1 MKIQEI
7 AGRRV
12 KVSRSTISVLN
23 DDGKTA
29 GMITGVDTFYNMP
42 PREQIEHAG
51 KLRRLGIDRLKMD
64 WRRMFSSK
72 AFGTTSPTTARWP
85 GRISSARL
93 TGISL
98 LPDWKKPDRR
108 PSSSAPRLSTSPVLR
123 THANKEKEDKRR

>member
-29 GMITGVDTFYNMP
+29 GMIFNMP

-64 WRRMFSSK
+64 WRRMFFVK
-72 AFGTTSPTTARWP
+72 GVWYYLADDGALAWAHKFREIDGDKP
-85 GRISSARL
+85 IARL
-93 TGISL
+93 EEARQAAEQFGAEIIHVARIT
-98 LPDWKKPDRR
+98 DTRK
-108 PSSSAPRLSTSPVLR
+108 
-123 THANKEKEDKRR
+123 

>member
-42 PREQIEHAG
+42 PREQFEHAD

-64 WRRMFSSK
+64 WRRMFFVK
-72 AFGTTSPTTARWP
+72 GVWYYLADDGALAWAHKFREIDGDKP
-85 GRISSARL
+85 IARL
-93 TGISL
+93 EEARQAAEQFGAEIIHVARIT
-98 LPDWKKPDRR
+98 DTRK
-108 PSSSAPRLSTSPVLR
+108 
-123 THANKEKEDKRR
+123 

>member
-42 PREQIEHAG
+42 PR
-51 KLRRLGIDRLKMD
+51 
-64 WRRMFSSK
+64 
-72 AFGTTSPTTARWP
+72 
-85 GRISSARL
+85 
-93 TGISL
+93 
-98 LPDWKKPDRR
+98 
-108 PSSSAPRLSTSPVLR
+108 
-123 THANKEKEDKRR
+123 

>member
-64 WRRMFSSK
+64 WRRMFFVK
-72 AFGTTSPTTARWP
+72 GVWYYLADDGALAWAHKP
-85 GRISSARL
+85 IARL
-93 TGISL
+93 EEARQAAEQFGAEIIHVARIT
-98 LPDWKKPDRR
+98 DTRK
-108 PSSSAPRLSTSPVLR
+108 
-123 THANKEKEDKRR
+123 

>member
-42 PREQIEHAG
+42 PREQFEHAG

-64 WRRMFSSK
+64 WRRMFFVK
-72 AFGTTSPTTARWP
+72 GAWYYLADDGALAWAHQFRGTDGDKPITRLEEARQAAEQFGAEIIHVARITDT
-85 GRISSARL
+85 R
-93 TGISL
+93 
-98 LPDWKKPDRR
+98 K
-108 PSSSAPRLSTSPVLR
+108 
-123 THANKEKEDKRR
+123 

>member
-1 MKIQEI
+1 MKIQDI

-51 KLRRLGIDRLKMD
+51 KLRRLGIDRLAMN
-64 WRRMFSSK
+64 WHRMFFIK
-72 AFGTTSPTTARWP
+72 GVWYYLADDGALEWAHKFREVDGDKP
-85 GRISSARL
+85 IARL
-93 TGISL
+93 EEARQAAEQFGAEIIRVARIT
-98 LPDWKKPDRR
+98 DTRK
-108 PSSSAPRLSTSPVLR
+108 
-123 THANKEKEDKRR
+123 

>member
-1 MKIQEI
+1 MKIQDI

-42 PREQIEHAG
+42 PREQVEHAG

-64 WRRMFSSK
+64 WRRMFFVK
-72 AFGTTSPTTARWP
+72 GVWYYLADDGALEWAHKFRKIDGDKPIARWEEAKQAAEQF
-85 GRISSARL
+85 GAEIIHVARITDTR
-93 TGISL
+93 
-98 LPDWKKPDRR
+98 K
-108 PSSSAPRLSTSPVLR
+108 
-123 THANKEKEDKRR
+123 

>member
-64 WRRMFSSK
+64 WRRMFFVK
-72 AFGTTSPTTARWP
+72 GVWYYLADDGALAWAHKFR
-85 GRISSARL
+85 
-93 TGISL
+93 
-98 LPDWKKPDRR
+98 
-108 PSSSAPRLSTSPVLR
+108 
-123 THANKEKEDKRR
+123 